1 MAGIQK
7 HTPTPWGASH
17 LKSSSLVHNVPLGE
31 YAVRVEVTGERHK
44 DDAAFIACAC
54 NSHEALVKALERAG
68 AHLRKLAYS
77 HGADEDEADEA
88 VAYIT
93 AALKAA
99 DAES

>member
-1 MAGIQK
+1 MD
-7 HTPTPWGASH
+7 
-17 LKSSSLVHNVPLGE
+17 
-31 YAVRVEVTGERHK
+31 
-44 DDAAFIACAC
+44 DDAYATDLWSDLQKLRTI
-54 NSHEALVKALERAG
+54 NEGLVKALERAG